1 MKKLGLAAVAACGI
15 CAASALIFSTS
26 EPANAAGEWTKCV
39 AWYGGETW
47 NIVNGGYS
55 PEVCFRKARQCTGNP
70 NLMSV
75 THYGSPVIVPAPYR
89 RCTL

>member
-47 NIVNGGYS
+47 NIVNGGTA
-55 PEVCFRKARQCTGNP
+55 RKSASARR
-70 NLMSV
+70 
-75 THYGSPVIVPAPYR
+75 GSARATP
-89 RCTL
+89 T